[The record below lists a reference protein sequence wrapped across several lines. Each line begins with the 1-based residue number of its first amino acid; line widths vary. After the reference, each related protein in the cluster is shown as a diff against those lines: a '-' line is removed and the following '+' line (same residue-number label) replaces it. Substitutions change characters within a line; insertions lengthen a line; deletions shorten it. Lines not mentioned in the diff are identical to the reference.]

1 MSTPIIFPFS
11 SWYPLFSSISIQST
25 IIRLLDQTFK
35 EYLDSDGIFA
45 PEGSH
50 TIEEYGTVFPK
61 LNFSLP
67 KVNSMH
73 HGNYI
78 LPPSSPLK
86 CTTLSDVHILLKS
99 SDFISHDLSI
109 DTVLGRCQSDL
120 ESTPYQLELFLWKWY
135 PIDRSR
141 ELRRFVRKGRL
152 IGISSHDTN
161 FYGFMNEPR
170 TQQKIVE
177 ALQHLWEES
186 IKSKWHGQQNYS
198 YDVLMMRDRIVLD
211 FNSYAPRADPLLFT
225 YEELSSSELR
235 IVDSPL
241 HPTAMRDVPAHQHNI
256 EALALSC
263 SRDIDEFSDLWQ
275 EEIQH
280 SVEDSI

>member
-25 IIRLLDQTFK
+25 IIRLLNQTFK

-50 TIEEYGTVFPK
+50 AESSLSDEGDDNDEYGTVFPK

-67 KVNSMH
+67 KVSSMH

-86 CTTLSDVHILLKS
+86 FTSLLSDVHILLKS

-120 ESTPYQLELFLWKWY
+120 ESTPYQLELFLRKWY

-141 ELRRFVRKGRL
+141 ELRCFVRKGRL
-152 IGISSHDTN
+152 I
-161 FYGFMNEPR
+161 
-170 TQQKIVE
+170 E

-186 IKSKWHGQQNYS
+186 IKSKWHGQQNCTCFTS
-198 YDVLMMRDRIVLD
+198 VAVPTLVSLLD

-225 YEELSSSELR
+225 YEELSSVFMRGPSSSELR

-263 SRDIDEFSDLWQ
+263 SWDIDKFSDLWQ

-280 SVEDSI
+280 SVEDNI